1 VPDEQEVIREAVE
14 QMDGQWFGP
23 REVPATK
30 PAYHSVF
37 VTRQGGIWVGLHV
50 PSEQKSGQ
58 WYEPR
63 TVFDVWE
70 PTGTY
75 LGRVQGP
82 KEIFRRVVVDGHT
95 LVTWMSDELGVQ
107 RVVRY
112 QLVWN

>member
-1 VPDEQEVIREAVE
+1 VPDEQEVIRVGLE
-14 QMDGQWFGP
+14 QLEGQWFGP
-23 REVPATK
+23 REVPTRK
-30 PAYHSVF
+30 PGYHSIF
-37 VTRQGGIWVGLHV
+37 VTRQGDIWVGLHV
-50 PSEQKSGQ
+50 PSERKSGQ
-58 WYEPR
+58 WSEPR

-82 KEIFRRVVVDGHT
+82 KEIFRRVVVDGNT
-95 LVTWMSDELGVQ
+95 LVTWMSDELVVQ